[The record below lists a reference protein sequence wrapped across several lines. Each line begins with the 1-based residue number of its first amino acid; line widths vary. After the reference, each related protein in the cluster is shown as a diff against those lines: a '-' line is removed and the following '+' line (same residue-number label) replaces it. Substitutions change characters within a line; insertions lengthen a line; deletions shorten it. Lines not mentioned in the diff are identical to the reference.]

1 MSEQATAA
9 ATESSRVARAIREF
23 IDADGNKVEDKMDAK
38 GARYTLRSNGK
49 KIELMFGSDA
59 ATFACAAMG
68 FLTKVGNVVNTVVNG
83 PEAGSD
89 DDAYDA
95 ATEWVEQLKSGI
107 WREKVEGVGTA
118 RIDKDALARAI
129 VEVKP
134 QDHAKVR
141 ERLESD
147 PAFVR
152 KVRQHTKV
160 RELYESYVGKPAV
173 SDDDLAA

>member
-1 MSEQATAA
+1 MSETA
-9 ATESSRVARAIREF
+9 ATENKSSRVARAIREF
-23 IDADGNKVEDKMDAK
+23 IDTDGNKVEDKIDAK
-38 GARYTLRSNGK
+38 GARYTMRSNNRSA
-49 KIELMFGSDA
+49 EMFFA
-59 ATFACAAMG
+59 ANPQTFALAALG
-68 FLTKVGNVVNTVVNG
+68 FVTKVGNVVNTVVNG
-83 PEAGSD
+83 PDQGSD
-89 DDAYDA
+89 DDAMDA
-95 ATEWVEQLKSGI
+95 VDEFIEQLNGGV

-141 ERLESD
+141 ERLEND

-160 RELYESYVGKPAV
+160 RELYEQYVGKPSV

>member
-1 MSEQATAA
+1 MSETQTASQ
-9 ATESSRVARAIREF
+9 SSRVARAIREF
-23 IDADGNKVEDKMDAK
+23 IDSDGNKVEDKMDAK

-49 KIELMFGSDA
+49 AITLMFDESP

-68 FLTKVGNVVNTVVNG
+68 FLTKIGNVVNTVVNG
-83 PEAGSD
+83 PESGSD
-89 DDAYDA
+89 EDAYEA
-95 ATEWVEQLKSGI
+95 AQEWLEQLKSGI
-107 WREKVEGVGTA
+107 WREKVEGVGVA

-134 QDHAKVR
+134 QDYDKVR